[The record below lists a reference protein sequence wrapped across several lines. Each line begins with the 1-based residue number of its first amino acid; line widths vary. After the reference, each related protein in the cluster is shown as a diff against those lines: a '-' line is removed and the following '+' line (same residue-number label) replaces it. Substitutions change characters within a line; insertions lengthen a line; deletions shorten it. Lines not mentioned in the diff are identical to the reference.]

1 MTAAFPASWG
11 AAAVCYPHLMDF
23 GPSSLIASLVVS
35 SIGFVVFVY
44 GKRQQRVPQVV
55 VGLALMGFPYLV
67 PSVAFMGP
75 IAAVLL
81 IGLWLA
87 TRFGL

>member
-1 MTAAFPASWG
+1 
-11 AAAVCYPHLMDF
+11 MDF
-23 GPSSLIASLVVS
+23 EPSSLIASLVVS

-44 GKRQQRVPQVV
+44 GKRLQRVPQIV

-67 PSVAFMGP
+67 PNVPIMGA

-87 TRFGL
+87 IRFGL

>member
-1 MTAAFPASWG
+1 
-11 AAAVCYPHLMDF
+11 MDLET
-23 GPSSLIASLVVS
+23 SSFIASLIVS

-55 VGLALMGFPYLV
+55 VGLVLMGFPYLV
-67 PSVAFMGP
+67 PGVLLMTS

-87 TRFGL
+87 LRFGL

>member
-1 MTAAFPASWG
+1 VAL
-11 AAAVCYPHLMDF
+11 CYALLMDLET
-23 GPSSLIASLVVS
+23 SSLIASLVVS

-44 GKRQQRVPQVV
+44 GKRQQRLPQIV
-55 VGLALMGFPYLV
+55 VGLVLMGFPYLV
-67 PSVAFMGP
+67 PGVLLMTS

-87 TRFGL
+87 IRFGL